1 FNRKYLKE
9 QVVKVDLLTARYGD
23 AVVSR
28 KIMEAKKHPDTK
40 ALADEL
46 QAELFL
52 GWLASE

>member
-23 AVVSR
+23 TVVSR
-28 KIMEAKKHPDTK
+28 KIMEAKNHPDTK